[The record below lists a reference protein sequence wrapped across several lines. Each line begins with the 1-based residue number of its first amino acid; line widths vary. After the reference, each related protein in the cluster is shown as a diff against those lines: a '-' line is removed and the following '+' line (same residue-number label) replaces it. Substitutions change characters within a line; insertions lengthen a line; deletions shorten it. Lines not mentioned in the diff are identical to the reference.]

1 MKKLMRYCLPRI
13 ICFRRKSRFLRVVL
27 DQDADEDSL
36 SIFVHRPLSRL
47 YHSPIEKISRCAPP
61 PIPHEA
67 TGNED
72 RTYWL
77 HTKKCLEAAETAIN
91 LYALPIPI
99 LQHTPVGICSIALST
114 LANISACSYVLSGA
128 EWYRT
133 RDRIRL
139 GLGGLKK
146 FGEVWAIGR
155 RTEKETKK
163 IARHVFQLPRPGME
177 MAGSFDFEM
186 LGYESLT
193 GLEDL
198 GGIDYLNM
206 LDGVMPQQ
214 QIGNGI
220 MDRV

>member
-1 MKKLMRYCLPRI
+1 MN
-13 ICFRRKSRFLRVVL
+13 
-27 DQDADEDSL
+27 SL
-36 SIFVHRPLSRL
+36 FIYIHRPLSRL

-61 PIPHEA
+61 PIPHEV
-67 TGNED
+67 TGNEG
-72 RTYWL
+72 RMYWL

-99 LQHTPVGICSIALST
+99 LQHTPVGICGIALST

-139 GLGGLKK
+139 GLGGMKK

-163 IARHVFQLPRPGME
+163 IARHVFQLPRPGLE
-177 MAGSFDFEM
+177 TAGSFDFEVP
-186 LGYESLT
+186 GDESLT
-193 GLEDL
+193 GFEDL
-198 GGIDYLNM
+198 GGIDYLNL
-206 LDGVMPQQ
+206 LDGAMQQQQQQ
-214 QIGNGI
+214 QIANSI
-220 MDRV
+220 MGRV